1 MEEQEYT
8 FAQCAGQLSAVLNT
22 HRALIAMHKM
32 MQKAAQV
39 ESYLAE
45 HEATTARIED
55 ALGIQRRALIE
66 VTEAHDALQESLKYE
81 AKQHAQA
88 KRAQTINA
96 KEHVA
101 ECHSRIEAAEHHAA
115 HECERIHQVLAEHCA
130 DAEAEKEIATAQL
143 ELIYEKL
150 EEADRK
156 FAALKES
163 L

>member
-1 MEEQEYT
+1 MEEQEWT
-8 FAQCAGQLSAVLNT
+8 WNQVRGQFSQFMSSFKGLPKMLEMLAQ
-22 HRALIAMHKM
+22 
-32 MQKAAQV
+32 AAEV
-39 ESYLAE
+39 EAYLAGN
-45 HEATTARIED
+45 EAEQARLEE
-55 ALGIQRRALIE
+55 ALNIQRRALIE

-101 ECHSRIEAAEHHAA
+101 ECHSRIQAAEHHAA
-115 HECERIHQVLAEHCA
+115 HECDRLHQAAQEHCA
-130 DAEAEKEIATAQL
+130 DAEMEREIATAQL

-150 EEADRK
+150 EEADKK